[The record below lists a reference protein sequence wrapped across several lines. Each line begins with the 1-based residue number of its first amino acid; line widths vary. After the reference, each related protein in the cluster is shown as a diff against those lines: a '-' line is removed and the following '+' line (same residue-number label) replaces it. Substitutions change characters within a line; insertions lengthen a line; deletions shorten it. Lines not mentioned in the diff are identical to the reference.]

1 MEGNI
6 TKLSRPELEDKLY
19 NTTQENVELKKLG
32 NSQNEKMKQLAT
44 KILRLKSDMKKI
56 QAGKAPK
63 YMNENDVIDELKVK
77 IVNLEHENNSL
88 KQKIKVL
95 RNNKQQETPNQ
106 KHYKFVEPRVDTG
119 MPYKPI
125 FYTPN
130 KSSVKKPRLQQF
142 GSSLLQSARKE
153 IHELDD
159 IVDNLNSRIQQL
171 EEENRELISHQQDIE
186 LSYENK
192 ILAIREQVVDNQKN
206 GLSEDIELINL
217 KRDLKEKDDMICDLE
232 AKLLTARN
240 IGAQGQ
246 QRHDNT
252 ADKCKQLQIQV
263 EALQTKLKMSRNAGD
278 DSMMSQNQ
286 ELSMMLEEA
295 QSERDILKDENQRLI
310 DGVFNTAKER
320 KYKENEK
327 KLRERIKQLEFRLEN
342 LQVDVSDHVNPGELF
357 DKYLS
362 EKTRAGDLAHEVNI
376 LKIKNKELSCLLVQT
391 QEQMEKA
398 EKELVHS
405 KQNARI
411 DVQKLSPTPEPICHH
426 ENNESWEKELSDLQI
441 EYASLVTE
449 LEKANNLLD
458 VQYKLNKVYQ
468 DESISL
474 KVKYDNIR
482 RNYDKQESENAKLLD
497 IRAHKINK
505 LEMQLRDIAY
515 GTKPVKI
522 DAVNLKD
529 ESHVYLEKG
538 QNILNVHL
546 GKLFMSHDDVVNSD
560 EQLLMVLNF
569 YHFES
574 LISRQVLPINADFN
588 TTSKFIVNTDQN
600 FLNSLKYDLAQMYLY
615 ACSGSTF
622 RCIAGGKVSFKD
634 LLSQDGGKTVY
645 SSVQLLGINGDLTGL
660 SLATLEYNFSLLYPI
675 AHALSL
681 YREREKANLYI
692 ESSQSR
698 MDSDDIVTR
707 DDCNNELKVSIFSC
721 SDLKTNSTEQP
732 SPYVVYKFYT
742 FGDHDT
748 SIIPNSNN
756 PQFNDVKVYPISVD
770 KDLHSYLSGSMFRIY
785 VFNDS
790 DLDYL
795 MGFCDIPLLQLA
807 HDLIIEGSFEI
818 KDSKEKVIGTVKI
831 RLEWLL
837 TYTPPSNITPSKP
850 WPSRAV
856 PITETEGITPQVL
869 QLPKDAPE
877 EVQSE
882 SAQVVAEAIPQV
894 EKLTYSLEKVEK
906 PKTDF
911 ISFRSVDDYNRAV
924 AAQKR
929 KEMPDNVSSDVQP
942 VAEVGN
948 KIIEYVPSES
958 IDETEDDS
966 DDVVLG
972 TFTPSPLPD
981 PNQQLSRDLD
991 DDPLDRT
998 FPDEPKN
1005 MDNTF
1010 FEEKKISS
1018 DEDNDI
1024 VLGGSLKPLQPDFET
1039 DSLDDISE
1047 HIADN
1052 DFDDDDDL
1060 ATVSQ
1065 DDNLLMSSTLGM
1077 SGNLEPSSET
1087 NAPPIVIT
1095 IHYVNFYHTAFF
1107 FRNTKDP
1114 IKVYVEYR
1122 FLAFD
1127 PEDTETPQS
1136 LPALP
1141 GENVKF
1147 DHMKTFFINC
1157 KSMVEKKLLRD
1168 LVELGNKLT
1177 FTVLCDPENSE
1188 EDCTDLCKAEVG
1200 FPKTED
1206 IIKEDMDL
1214 ISEDGLCVGVVNI
1227 TIEACAT
1234 LRWLKLTP

>member
-240 IGAQGQ
+240 IGGQGQ

-252 ADKCKQLQIQV
+252 VDKCKQLQIQV
-263 EALQTKLKMSRNAGD
+263 EALQTKLKISRYAGD

-398 EKELVHS
+398 EKELVHI

-411 DVQKLSPTPEPICHH
+411 DVQKLSPAPEPICHH

-660 SLATLEYNFSLLYPI
+660 SLAILEYNFSLLYPI

-681 YREREKANLYI
+681 YREREKASLYI

-698 MDSDDIVTR
+698 MDSDNIVTR

-877 EVQSE
+877 EVQFE
-882 SAQVVAEAIPQV
+882 SAQVVAEAIPQD

-929 KEMPDNVSSDVQP
+929 KETPDNVSSDVQP

-948 KIIEYVPSES
+948 RIIEYVPSES

-972 TFTPSPLPD
+972 TFTPSPLND

-1024 VLGGSLKPLQPDFET
+1024 ALGGSLKPLQPDFET

-1095 IHYVNFYHTAFF
+1095 IHYVNFYHTAYF

-1157 KSMVEKKLLRD
+1157 KSLVEKKLLRD